1 MGNMNFESLTKF
13 WPLIYSI
20 IQEFWS
26 ITEPH
31 MEDAAIRNHIPIE
44 LYLYSELGLDTFS
57 LENFEKRDPFTNP
70 EQFEKVFVRLNV
82 KGWIEPMLDGGFRVT
97 EKAREGV
104 RHIIQAGDAQLL
116 DFHTM
121 STSDLERLA
130 ILLKQI
136 VVESKVTHEPPVKW
150 AILKRF
156 RVAKEQDPVIVRIRE
171 YLMDLFAYRD
181 DSHLTASRP
190 HFNQAGIVW
199 IVLGELWNK
208 EVVTAKR
215 MAEKMTFRG
224 YDVSDY
230 EVALQAAVEVGW
242 AEAGDRPDNFCL
254 NRQGMKLREQVEHLT
269 NEYFYAPW
277 SILIPAELDELYNQ
291 LTKLHDHLSAY
302 RKSR

>member
-1 MGNMNFESLTKF
+1 MSLESLTKF

-31 MEDAAIRNHIPIE
+31 IEDAAVRNDIPIE

-57 LENFEKRDPFTNP
+57 IANFQKRDPFTNP
-70 EQFEKVFVRLNV
+70 EQYERVFVRLNI
-82 KGWIEPMLDGGFRVT
+82 KGWIQPMLDGSFGVT
-97 EKAREGV
+97 EKAREAV
-104 RHIIQAGDAQLL
+104 RHIVQAGDAQLL
-116 DFHTM
+116 DLDSM
-121 STSDLERLA
+121 SIRDLERLA

-136 VVESKVTHEPPVKW
+136 VAESKVTDEPPEKW

-156 RVAKEQDPVIVRIRE
+156 RAVGEQDPAIVRIRE

-181 DSHLTASRP
+181 DSHLSASRP

-199 IVLGELWNK
+199 LALGALWNK
-208 EVVTAKR
+208 DAVTAKQ

-224 YDVSDY
+224 YEVSDY

-242 AEAGDRPDNFCL
+242 AEADDRPGIFRL
-254 NRQGMKLREQVEHLT
+254 SKQGVELREQVEHLT
-269 NEYFYAPW
+269 NEYFYTPW
-277 SILIPAELDELYNQ
+277 SVLVQAEINELYHL
-291 LTKLHDHLSAY
+291 LTKLHAELNIY

>member
-1 MGNMNFESLTKF
+1 MSLESLTKF

-31 MEDAAIRNHIPIE
+31 IEDAAVRNDIPIE

-57 LENFEKRDPFTNP
+57 IANFQKRDPFTNP
-70 EQFEKVFVRLNV
+70 EQYERVFVRLNI
-82 KGWIEPMLDGGFRVT
+82 KGWIQPMLDGSFGVT
-97 EKAREGV
+97 EKAREAV
-104 RHIIQAGDAQLL
+104 RHIVQAGDAQLL
-116 DFHTM
+116 DLDSM
-121 STSDLERLA
+121 SIRDLERLA

-136 VVESKVTHEPPVKW
+136 VAESKVTDEPPEKW

-156 RVAKEQDPVIVRIRE
+156 RAVGEQDPAIVRIRE

-181 DSHLTASRP
+181 DSHLSASRP

-199 IVLGELWNK
+199 LALGALWNK
-208 EVVTAKR
+208 DAVTAKQ

-224 YDVSDY
+224 YEVSDY

-242 AEAGDRPDNFCL
+242 AEADDRPGTFRL
-254 NRQGMKLREQVEHLT
+254 SKQGVELREQVEHLT
-269 NEYFYAPW
+269 NEYFYTPW
-277 SILIPAELDELYNQ
+277 SVLVQAEINELYHL
-291 LTKLHDHLSAY
+291 LTKLHAELNIY